1 MAPDYFK
8 LYPEFHSD
16 IPVFNPL
23 AQSLL
28 PGTARERAQ
37 VTYKRRALIESGH
50 IDSNRLPNDAQLT
63 NDQQRNQD
71 PETDAVDG
79 RGSIILVGEDFQSF
93 NGFDELMF

>member
-37 VTYKRRALIESGH
+37 GIYKRRALIESGYMN
-50 IDSNRLPNDAQLT
+50 SNQLPNNAQLT
-63 NDQQRNQD
+63 NVEQRDQD
-71 PETDAVDG
+71 LEADTVDG
-79 RGSIILVGEDFQSF
+79 RGSIILAGEDFQTF
-93 NGFDELMF
+93 NGFDDLIF